1 MPRLVIAA
9 TAALFLLSGFAALV
23 YQVLWVR
30 ELGLLFGNT
39 AQAAALAIAIFFA
52 GLAAGGWVWG
62 RVAPRVRSP
71 LKAFGFLEI
80 GVAITALGHFFL
92 LDLYHAIYP
101 ALFSAADGTD
111 WAVIALRSSL
121 GALVLFPPA
130 FLMGGTLPMM
140 GQHMVRLTGRLA
152 TTGTAVYALNTF
164 GSALGAL
171 AAGFVLPPLLGF
183 SGAYTLA
190 IGLDLGVGLAAVA
203 LALSTAAG
211 RNRVRDSK
219 EQRRRRRRIPAQ
231 PAAPQPTPASAEIT
245 GGLPGALIVLVAF
258 VSGTATL
265 GVEVLWTRLFAQV
278 LQNSVYTYAVV
289 LVAFLLALS
298 LGSLAA
304 NALARLHRPAPR
316 HVLLAM
322 LAASAMVTAA
332 SPWAFHAVT
341 GGLSYVGAGASWL
354 EYLAAVSTV
363 ALLIMVLPGI
373 LLGVTLPYLLRL
385 SEATN
390 PEPGEILGRLVA
402 VNTTGAIVGSLA
414 AGFLLLPWLGVS
426 GSLLA
431 LAGLYPAVM
440 VPLILR
446 EPLSLPVRLGWA
458 APATAAA
465 VTLLFVRID
474 GPAATQIDSTAGE
487 ELIELIEGTHATAAV
502 IERGPHRLI
511 RVNNFYT
518 LGGTGALESERNQTL
533 IPMLTHPKPRR
544 VFYLGMGTGITAG
557 ASLLFPVERVDVC
570 ELLPEVVELA
580 ERHFRPWTQ
589 GLFQDD
595 RVTVRAEDGQHC
607 LRHADTE
614 YDLIISDL
622 FTPWKAGT
630 GNLYTLEHYRTGR
643 ERLAEDGLFVQ
654 WLPLYQL
661 TEKELASIARTMQA
675 VFPQVVMWRGD
686 LFADGSIVALVGT
699 EEGVGVDPDAMV
711 DHGRALAD
719 NPALPE
725 DLLRAVGL
733 RFYAGNVGT
742 SNLFRDAPLN
752 TRDRPVVEYEA
763 PRSQRRVQAGEDTWM
778 TGSRLGLLYRE
789 LLEQTPPDQDPY
801 LASLQRDDHGYV
813 QAGQHYYFYN
823 VLRLN
828 QRRDLAR
835 TQLQRFLALTPFEE
849 PPPDPE
855 SPETRSR
862 WEEGR

>member
-1 MPRLVIAA
+1 MPRLAIAA
-9 TAALFLLSGFAALV
+9 TAGLFLLSGFAALV

-62 RVAPRVRSP
+62 RAAPRVRSP
-71 LKAFGFLEI
+71 LRAFGLLEI
-80 GVAITALGHFFL
+80 GVAATALGHFFL

-101 ALFSAADGTD
+101 ALFTAADGTD
-111 WAVIALRSSL
+111 WAVTALRAGL

-140 GQHMVRLTGRLA
+140 GQHLVRLTGRLA

-171 AAGFVLPPLLGF
+171 AAGFLLPPLLGF
-183 SGAYTLA
+183 SGAYALA
-190 IGLDLGVGLAAVA
+190 IGIDLAVGIAAV
-203 LALSTAAG
+203 TMAAYAIG
-211 RNRVRDSK
+211 HTRRGSGQK
-219 EQRRRRRRIPAQ
+219 ERQRRRSRSART
-231 PAAPQPTPASAEIT
+231 AAPDNAVETPAPAIAA
-245 GGLPGALIVLVAF
+245 LPYRLILLVAF
-258 VSGTATL
+258 VSGMATL
-265 GVEVLWTRLFAQV
+265 GVEVLWTRLFSQV

-304 NALARLHRPAPR
+304 NALARLLRPSPR
-316 HVLLAM
+316 HLLLGI
-322 LAASAMVTAA
+322 LAASAVVTAA

-341 GGLSYVGAGASWL
+341 GGLAYVGAGASWFQ
-354 EYLAAVSTV
+354 YLAAVSTV

-373 LLGVTLPYLLRL
+373 LLGITLPYLLRL
-385 SEATN
+385 AEGAN

-402 VNTTGAIVGSLA
+402 ANTSGAILGSLA

-431 LAGLYPAVM
+431 LAALYPALM
-440 VPLILR
+440 VPVLLR
-446 EPLSLPVRLGWA
+446 EPLPLPRRLAWA
-458 APATAAA
+458 APAAAAA
-465 VTLLFVRID
+465 VALLMVRID
-474 GPAATQIDSTAGE
+474 GPAATRVNTDAGE
-487 ELIELIEGTHATAAV
+487 ELLELIEGTHSTAAV

-533 IPMLTHPKPRR
+533 IPMLTHPEPRR

-557 ASLLFPVERVDVC
+557 TSLLFPVERVDVC

-580 ERHFRPWTQ
+580 ERHFRPWTE
-589 GLFQDD
+589 GLFDD
-595 RVTVRAEDGQHC
+595 ERVTIRAEDGQHC
-607 LRHADTE
+607 LRHADTR

-643 ERLAEDGLFVQ
+643 ERLADDGLFVQ

-661 TEKELASIARTMQA
+661 TEKELAAIARTMQA

-699 EEGVGVDPDAMV
+699 EDGVSVDPDALV
-711 DHGRALAD
+711 GHGRALAD

-725 DLLRAVGL
+725 DLLRAVSL
-733 RFYAGNVGT
+733 RFYAGNVSASG
-742 SNLFRDAPLN
+742 LFDEAPLN
-752 TRDRPVVEYEA
+752 THDQPVVEYSA
-763 PRSQRRVQAGEDTWM
+763 PRSQRRVQAGEDTWV
-778 TGSRLGLLYRE
+778 TGSQLGLLYRE
-789 LLEQTPPDQDPY
+789 LLQRTPPEQDPY
-801 LASLQRDDHGYV
+801 LTPLRDEDHDFV
-813 QAGQHYYFYN
+813 RAGQHYYFYN
-823 VLRLN
+823 VLRFN
-828 QRRDLAR
+828 ERHDLAQR
-835 TQLQRFLALTPFEE
+835 QLQQFLALTPFDQ
-849 PPPDPE
+849 PPPDPD

>member
-1 MPRLVIAA
+1 MPRLAIAA
-9 TAALFLLSGFAALV
+9 TAGLFLLSGFAALV

-52 GLAAGGWVWG
+52 GLAAGGWIWG
-62 RVAPRVRSP
+62 RIAPRVRSP
-71 LKAFGFLEI
+71 LKAFGFLEM
-80 GVAITALGHFFL
+80 GVAATALGHFFL

-101 ALFSAADGTD
+101 TLFTAAHGTD
-111 WAVIALRSSL
+111 WAVIALRAGL

-140 GQHMVRLTGRLA
+140 GQHMVRLTGRLS

-164 GSALGAL
+164 GSAMGAL
-171 AAGFVLPPLLGF
+171 AAGFMLPPLLGF
-183 SGAYTLA
+183 NGAYMLA
-190 IGLDLGVGLAAVA
+190 IGIDLGVGLAALA
-203 LALSTAAG
+203 LALATVSISA
-211 RNRVRDSK
+211 RPRDSK
-219 EQRRRRRRIPAQ
+219 EQQRRRRMSAQ
-231 PAAPQPTPASAEIT
+231 QTQPRTAPPETRGNGE
-245 GGLPGALIVLVAF
+245 LPGALIILVAF

-304 NALARLHRPAPR
+304 NALARLRRPAPR
-316 HVLLAM
+316 HVLLAV
-322 LAASAMVTAA
+322 LAASALVTAA

-385 SEATN
+385 SEATS

-402 VNTTGAIVGSLA
+402 VNTSGAIVGSLT
-414 AGFLLLPWLGVS
+414 AGFVLLPWLGVS

-431 LAGLYPAVM
+431 LAGLYPVLM
-440 VPLILR
+440 IPLILR
-446 EPLSLPVRLGWA
+446 EPLSLPARLGWA
-458 APATAAA
+458 APVTAAA
-465 VTLLFVRID
+465 VTLLFLRID
-474 GPAATQIDSTAGE
+474 GPAATQIDSAAGE

-533 IPMLTHPKPRR
+533 IPMLTHPEPRR

-589 GLFQDD
+589 GLFDDD
-595 RVTVRAEDGQHC
+595 RVNVRAEDGQHC

-622 FTPWKAGT
+622 FTPWKAGS
-630 GNLYTLEHYRTGR
+630 GNLYTVENYRTGR

-661 TEKELASIARTMQA
+661 TEKELSSIARTMQA
-675 VFPQVVMWRGD
+675 VFPRVVMWRGD

-699 EEGVGVDPDAMV
+699 EEGVTVDPEAMV
-711 DHGRALAD
+711 NHGRALAD

-742 SNLFRDAPLN
+742 SDLFADAPLN

-789 LLEQTPPDQDPY
+789 LLEQTPPAQDPY
-801 LASLQRDDHGYV
+801 LASLQPEDHGFV
-813 QAGQHYYFYN
+813 QAGQHYYFHN
-823 VLRLN
+823 VLRFN
-828 QRRDLAR
+828 ERHDLAR
-835 TQLQRFLALTPFEE
+835 AQLQRFLALTPFEE
-849 PPPDPE
+849 PPPDPD